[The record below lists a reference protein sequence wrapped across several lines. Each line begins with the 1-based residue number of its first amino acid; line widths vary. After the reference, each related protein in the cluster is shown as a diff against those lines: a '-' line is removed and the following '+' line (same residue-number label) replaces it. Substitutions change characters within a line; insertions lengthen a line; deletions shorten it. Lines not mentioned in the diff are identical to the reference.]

1 MATVF
6 VLTVIALCVIL
17 AIRSMRKGK
26 GSCSS
31 SCSGCAFSADCHKK
45 NRRKHS

>member
-6 VLTVIALCVIL
+6 VLAVIALCVIL
-17 AIRSMRKGK
+17 AIRSIRKGK

-31 SCSGCAFSADCHKK
+31 SCSGCVFSADCHKK
-45 NRRKHS
+45 NRKEHS